1 MEWDGRSAEAVR
13 SRPIKSICRLDVNL
27 ESSALGSRS
36 QIDREHCRLFAL
48 LALMRS
54 DLALQF
60 TNFTNS
66 TQFTYSNSIP
76 PRLSQAD
83 ERTPGFPL

>member
-60 TNFTNS
+60 TNFT
-66 TQFTYSNSIP
+66 QFTYSNSIP
-76 PRLSQAD
+76 PRFSQAD